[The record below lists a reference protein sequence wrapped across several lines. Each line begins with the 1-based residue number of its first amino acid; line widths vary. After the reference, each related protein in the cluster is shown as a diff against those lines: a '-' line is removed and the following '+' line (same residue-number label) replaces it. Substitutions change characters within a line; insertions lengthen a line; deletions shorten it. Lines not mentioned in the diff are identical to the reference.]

1 VDQHHSV
8 NKMTSYNLS
17 LLFGPTLLRAP
28 NSLQDLD
35 DMQPQA
41 KIIEL
46 MIVNYNSIFPEEIEE
61 V

>member
-1 VDQHHSV
+1 
-8 NKMTSYNLS
+8 MTSYNLS